1 MPKSDELLALMPQEE
16 LRVADR
22 IRRLAEFLATSDA
35 VRVRVERKGEEIELA
50 RWARHGPAP
59 AGIVLDAAPDAP
71 AVRRVDTIKADL
83 VGIFRLSRPAPVE
96 GELLAEDRELAYIEA
111 LGIRNPVHSLGS
123 GRIVAIASED
133 GAPVEYGQPLFLL
146 DRG

>member
-1 MPKSDELLALMPQEE
+1 MPEEE
-16 LRVADR
+16 LRVAAR
-22 IRRLAEFLATSDA
+22 IRRLAEFLTASDA
-35 VRVRVERKGEEIELA
+35 VRVRVERKDEEVEVA
-50 RWARHGPAP
+50 RRPRHAAGPGPVAAAPVEPAP
-59 AGIVLDAAPDAP
+59 L
-71 AVRRVDTIKADL
+71 RLDTIAADI

-96 GELLAEDRELAYIEA
+96 GERLAADREVGYIEA

-123 GRIVAIASED
+123 GRIVAIVADD

>member
-1 MPKSDELLALMPQEE
+1 MPEEE
-16 LRVADR
+16 LRVAAR
-22 IRRLAEFLATSDA
+22 IRRLAEFLTASDA
-35 VRVRVERKGEEIELA
+35 VRVRVERQDEEIEVA
-50 RWARHGPAP
+50 RRPRHAAGSGTVAAPVEPAP
-59 AGIVLDAAPDAP
+59 L
-71 AVRRVDTIKADL
+71 RLDTIAADI

-96 GELLAEDRELAYIEA
+96 GERLEADREVGYIEA

-123 GRIVAIASED
+123 GRIVAIVADD